1 MAVLTDTEELELA
14 WSALSGQKRDDGW
27 VTVALGAAT
36 ARFRAGIVYPGGEE
50 TLLIGFNSD
59 VVPKKADLPEGAGFR
74 VEVSSEAFAPAF
86 GRWLCLT
93 RQSGAGHDLFVQ
105 MAADVVAAV
114 STAGERS
121 ETSLLGL
128 TLTRIRAWQDFM
140 RRPRSGLLP
149 PEEET
154 GLAGELTVL
163 CQLIEGGA
171 SPSGVVSAWNGPA
184 GGLQDFQTDT
194 LGLEIKT
201 TLSVAG
207 FPAKISS
214 LEQLDELA
222 GRPVLLGAV
231 RLCLQEDGLAL
242 PGLVDRARGLVG
254 ADGRALAMLE
264 RAFLLA
270 GYLDEVAVHYVR
282 RFHCVEIRV
291 FDVDEAFPRLV
302 RSAVRPEIRAA
313 TYDIDID
320 LVTAVP
326 LTLGDAMV
334 RAGAF

>member
-1 MAVLTDTEELELA
+1 MLTDTEELELA
-14 WSALSGQKRDDGW
+14 WGALSGQNRDDGW

-36 ARFRAGIVYPGGEE
+36 DRFRGGVVYPGGEE

-74 VEVSSEAFAPAF
+74 VEVSTEAFAPAF

-93 RQSGAGHDLFVQ
+93 RQSGAGRDLFVQ

-121 ETSLLGL
+121 ETALLGL
-128 TLTRIRAWQDFM
+128 MLTRIRAWQDFM
-140 RRPRSGLLP
+140 RRPRSGILP

-163 CQLIEGGA
+163 CRLIEGGA
-171 SPSGVVSAWNGPA
+171 SASGVVGAWNGPV

-207 FPAKISS
+207 FPARISS

-231 RLCLQEDGLAL
+231 RLCLQEDGLTL
-242 PGLVDRARGLVG
+242 PGLAGRARDLMG

-264 RAFLLA
+264 RSLLLA
-270 GYLDEVAVHYVR
+270 GYLDEVATDYVR

-320 LVTAVP
+320 LVAARP
-326 LTLGDAMV
+326 LSLGDAMV